1 LEQREIKIQQLHI
14 AERMSH
20 APNTVPLRDQSLF
33 MAGSGT
39 ADKYFFGKH
48 LLIQQLKSQK

>member
-1 LEQREIKIQQLHI
+1 
-14 AERMSH
+14 MSH

-39 ADKYFFGKH
+39 AEKYFFGKH
-48 LLIQQLKSQK
+48 LLIQPLKSQKEFTQPQISIKK